1 MATQAVSPFVLKL
14 LTALVELEALSK
26 QEAVSVE
33 KTFTGYTKG
42 QIDYFLLDEG
52 LISQEQ
58 LLQALSVVYQVP
70 SFDVRGYFFE
80 TQMLHMFPKEILLE
94 FEMIPLTIEEDI
106 LIMVVANPADEEL
119 VAVVGNHVAFDVEFN
134 VGLRQEITDAIEEY
148 YEISVAQE
156 QEEVDQEDENF
167 DPSDEDIVE

>member
-1 MATQAVSPFVLKL
+1 MAAQHSSSFVLQL
-14 LTALVELEALSK
+14 LTALVEQGALSK
-26 QEAVSVE
+26 QEAVSIE
-33 KTFTGYTKG
+33 KTFSGYTKG

-70 SFDVRGYFFE
+70 SYDVRGHFFE
-80 TQMLHMFPKEILLE
+80 TQMLKMFPQEILIE
-94 FEMIPLTIEEDI
+94 FEMIPLTIEDDI
-106 LIMVVANPADEEL
+106 LIMVAGNPSNEEL
-119 VAVVGNHVAFDVEFN
+119 LAVVGNHVTFDVEFN
-134 VGLRQEITDAIEEY
+134 VGLRQDIIDAIEEY

-156 QEEVDQEDENF
+156 EQEEDEVDENF